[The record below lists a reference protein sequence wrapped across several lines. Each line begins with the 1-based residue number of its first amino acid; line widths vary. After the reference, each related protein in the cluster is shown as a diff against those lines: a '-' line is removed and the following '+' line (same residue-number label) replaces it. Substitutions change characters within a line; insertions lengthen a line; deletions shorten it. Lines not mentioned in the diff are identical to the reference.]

1 MPCCRRAGPVCNAA
15 RKTAER
21 PRQRPPGTAGWGD
34 RAGRQRD
41 LWVKHPSNPLA
52 PFRAWVFNGSCN
64 DTRAT
69 PCPHWTE
76 PRDITLLFFTI
87 WPLFALICL
96 GYLLFQRGFPD
107 PGFWPAAERINYF
120 LLFPA
125 LLVSSLADAPVRD
138 PQVLRLGG
146 TAVVIILIAAIALS
160 LARRAIPM
168 PAARFGPLLQGTV
181 RFNTYLG
188 LAILATLAGPAGIER
203 AALYLAI
210 AVPLVNLLSIMALTE
225 AGKARTP
232 LALLRTMARNPL
244 ILACLGGITLALTG
258 WGLPF
263 GTGRFLDLLAQAS
276 LPLGLLCVG
285 AALQPAALR
294 RDGLMLGAIAALR
307 LVLMPLLAALIARA
321 FGLSGVEALVL
332 IVFSAIPTAP
342 TAYVLTR
349 QLNGDGTLMA
359 GIVTSQTIAAI
370 ATIPA
375 VLWVLG
381 P

>member
-1 MPCCRRAGPVCNAA
+1 M
-15 RKTAER
+15 
-21 PRQRPPGTAGWGD
+21 
-34 RAGRQRD
+34 
-41 LWVKHPSNPLA
+41 
-52 PFRAWVFNGSCN
+52 
-64 DTRAT
+64 
-69 PCPHWTE
+69 
-76 PRDITLLFFTI
+76 LFFTI

-96 GYLLFQRGFPD
+96 GYLLARRGFSD

-125 LLVSSLADAPVRD
+125 LLVSSLAHAPVRD

-146 TAVVIILIAAIALS
+146 AAVAIILFAALALA
-160 LARRAIPM
+160 LMRRFLPM

-188 LAILATLAGPAGIER
+188 LAILTTLVGPVGIER

-210 AVPLVNLLSIMALTE
+210 AVPLVNILSIMALTE
-225 AGKARTP
+225 AGQARTP
-232 LALLRTMARNPL
+232 LSMFATMTRNPL
-244 ILACLGGITLALTG
+244 ILACLGGIALALTG

-263 GTGRFLDLLAQAS
+263 GTGRFLDVLAQAS

-285 AALQPAALR
+285 AALQPATLH
-294 RDGLMLGAIAALR
+294 RDGLTLAASGALR
-307 LVLMPLLAALIARA
+307 LLLMPLLAALMVRA
-321 FGLSGVEALVL
+321 VGLSEVEALVL

-342 TAYVLTR
+342 TSYVLTR

-370 ATIPA
+370 ATIPL
-375 VLWVLG
+375 VLWVLV

>member
-1 MPCCRRAGPVCNAA
+1 M
-15 RKTAER
+15 
-21 PRQRPPGTAGWGD
+21 
-34 RAGRQRD
+34 
-41 LWVKHPSNPLA
+41 
-52 PFRAWVFNGSCN
+52 
-64 DTRAT
+64 
-69 PCPHWTE
+69 
-76 PRDITLLFFTI
+76 LFFTI